1 MAFDLW
7 NKKQDRRDWSVS
19 IGDDETGFTLL
30 WSSAKG
36 QLESLKAAVDV
47 LNVDISQWYKKSA
60 KEDDQKKFANTWS
73 TWRDQFYKWY
83 KAAVHRWAVLT
94 PAESPWSVVNMVEK
108 KTAELNEW
116 RRQFE
121 RHSGEIASGPGQIV
135 PEAGSGV
142 WKWVAIAGAGGL
154 LTMLIANK
162 LKS

>member
-19 IGDDETGFTLL
+19 IGDDESGITLTM
-30 WSSAKG
+30 SSAKG
-36 QLESLKAAVDV
+36 QVNSLKAAIDV
-47 LNVDISQWYKKSA
+47 LNIDISSWYAKSA
-60 KEDDQKKFANTWS
+60 KDDDQKRFANTWS

-83 KAAVHRWAVLT
+83 KASISRWSSLAPEL
-94 PAESPWSVVNMVEK
+94 PWSIADMVEK
-108 KTAELNEW
+108 KTLELNEW

-121 RHSGEIASGPGQIV
+121 RHSGEAASGPGQIL
-135 PEAGSGV
+135 PEAGSGA

-162 LKS
+162 LRS